1 MDNLVNTLKAKVE
14 MDNLVDTLK
23 AKVEKHKEKCEAHLS
38 SESILKAEYEHLK
51 ATSTDTAR
59 IESVQNKLLST
70 VKNIEY
76 HQGSYKTY
84 QKVIDM
90 IEDK

>member
-1 MDNLVNTLKAKVE
+1 MKGLIGTLEK
-14 MDNLVDTLK
+14 
-23 AKVEKHKEKCEAHLS
+23 KVEKHKEKSKAHLS
-38 SESILKAEYEHLK
+38 SKDILKAEYEHLK
-51 ATSTDTAR
+51 STSTDIDK
-59 IESVQNKLLST
+59 IESVERKLLST

-90 IEDK
+90 INKK